1 MGLLWSYI
9 KRYPRFLLLNLI
21 GVSGAVLI
29 NLGLPTVLA
38 RMIDTAILPADYAK
52 LYYLSAIMAVI
63 VIMGLLGRTLS
74 AYASSKITTKMI
86 KELRNDLFKHTQMY
100 SNQEFENIGVPSLIT
115 RVTNDAFVLMQ
126 FSEMALRLGFITPLM
141 FIGSIAM
148 ILITSPSL
156 AWTVIIAIPFVI
168 AAIYFVAKRAK
179 PLSEEQQK
187 SLDRINQYARENLT
201 GLRVI
206 RAFAREDY
214 QEKRFK
220 QETINYSNVAAKLFK
235 LIGALNPVFFHIA
248 VWITILIVIFSMQPL
263 EQGSFQIG
271 TVVAF
276 IEYAFHALY
285 SILMFSQLFVMYP
298 RMAVSARRLQEIL
311 DVSPSIDDNL
321 EGVTETKTA
330 GYIEFENVA
339 FAYPGETENPVL
351 QDINFSAKPGET
363 VAFIGS
369 TGSGKSTLIR
379 LIPRMF
385 DVTFGK
391 ITIDGVN
398 IRDYN
403 LKALRQKIGFVPQ
416 KANLFTGTIAENL
429 RFGSPYATDEDLD
442 FATDISQAKDFIS
455 KMDKGYDSYMAEGGT
470 NLSGGQKQRMSIAR
484 AIVKKPA
491 IYIFDDSFS
500 ALDYKTEAILRKR
513 LKEITQDATVLIVA
527 QRISTIIN
535 ADRIIVMNEGQ
546 IVGQGSHDELMA
558 SNEIYQAIAK
568 SQFKTEAKAE

>member
-1 MGLLWSYI
+1 MNLLWSYI

-21 GVSGAVLI
+21 GVSGAVII

-38 RMIDTAILPADYAK
+38 RMIDTAILPGDYGR
-52 LYYLSAIMAVI
+52 LYSWGLVMAVI
-63 VIMGLLGRTLS
+63 IILGLLGRTLS

-86 KELRNDLFKHTQMY
+86 KALRNDLFKHTQMY
-100 SNQEFENIGVPSLIT
+100 SNREFENIGVPSLIT

-141 FIGSIAM
+141 FIGALVM
-148 ILITSPSL
+148 ILLTSPSL
-156 AWTVIIAIPFVI
+156 AWIVILAIPFVLGS
-168 AAIYFVAKRAK
+168 IYFVASRAK

-214 QEKRFK
+214 QEKRFN
-220 QETINYSNVAAKLFK
+220 QETSNYSTVAGKMFK
-235 LIGALNPVFFHIA
+235 LIGALNPMFFHIA
-248 VWITILIVIFSMQPL
+248 IWITILIVIFSMEPL
-263 EQGSFQIG
+263 GAGAMQIG

-298 RMAVSARRLQEIL
+298 RMAVSARRLEEIL
-311 DVSPSIDDNL
+311 DVQPSIDENID
-321 EGVTETKTA
+321 GVKETKTA

-351 QDINFSAKPGET
+351 QDINFTAKPGET

-379 LIPRMF
+379 LIPRLF

-429 RFGSPYATDEDLD
+429 RFGHPHADQEDFD
-442 FATDISQAKDFIS
+442 FATDISQAHDFIM
-455 KMDKGYDSYMAEGGT
+455 KMEKGYDSYLAEGGT
-470 NLSGGQKQRMSIAR
+470 NLSGGQKQRVSIAR
-484 AIVKKPA
+484 AIIKKPA

-500 ALDYKTEAILRKR
+500 ALDYKTEATLRRR
-513 LKEITQDATVLIVA
+513 LKEITQEATVLIVA

-535 ADRIIVMNEGQ
+535 ADKIIVMNEGQ
-546 IVGQGSHDELMA
+546 IVGQGTHEELMA

-568 SQFKTEAKAE
+568 SQNKTEESAE